1 MKNKRQIAM
10 TVIGLLCIFGF
21 RFLPPVLGLSELGMQ
36 ILGIFIGTIILW
48 LFVSVTWPSV
58 VCIFALM
65 LTPLFT
71 YESVLQGSM
80 GSWVTSFV
88 MFSSMVT
95 YCLGQTGFLRRCAV
109 WFITRPIAKKNQWL
123 FLGLFFLA
131 PLVIGSFMSPV
142 PTFIVFVPIA
152 EQIFKELGYQPEER
166 FPQMIMLS
174 LLCFSSL
181 STITTPIAH
190 TVPILGMS
198 LYQEDTGTAI
208 DFVKYT
214 VFGIISA
221 AVIFILIMLMLKY
234 IFKPDT
240 SKLRNLDTEVL
251 LKDAEPMS
259 REEKYT
265 LAVFAGVVFLWMIPG
280 IISPVLPGVSA
291 FISGLGT
298 PTPAIIGVI
307 LLCMM
312 RVNGK
317 HLMEFGKAMKEGVPW
332 GAVIMVAG
340 TMVLGSALTN
350 EEAGITDAVVSAI
363 SPLIGNLSPMIFV
376 LIVSLW
382 TVIQTNFASNTVT
395 VTLVY
400 SVALP
405 LVYSGAIGG
414 VDPAALTCIIG
425 AGAAI
430 AMATPPSTAHAAIA
444 VGTGWLKTDI
454 MFKYGMI
461 MSVIAAVV
469 LAFVGY
475 PIAAWLM

>member
-1 MKNKRQIAM
+1 MKNKKQIIM
-10 TVIGLLCIFGF
+10 CIIGLICIFGF
-21 RFLPPVLGLSELGMQ
+21 QFLPPIFGLSKLGMQ
-36 ILGIFIGTIILW
+36 ILGIFVGTIILW

-65 LTPLFT
+65 LTPIFT
-71 YESVLQGSM
+71 YEEILQGSM

-109 WFITRPIAKKNQWL
+109 WFITRPIAKRNQWL

-152 EQIFKELGYQPEER
+152 EQIFKELGYEPEER

-198 LYQEDTGTAI
+198 LYQKDTGMAV

-214 VFGIISA
+214 VFGIVS
-221 AVIFILIMLMLKY
+221 AVIIFSLIILMLKY
-234 IFKPDT
+234 IFRPDT
-240 SKLRNLDTEVL
+240 SKLRNLDTEEL
-251 LKDAEPMS
+251 LKNAEPMS
-259 REEKYT
+259 REEKLT
-265 LAVFAGVVFLWMIPG
+265 LGVFAGVVFLWMIPG
-280 IISPVLPGVSA
+280 IIEPIFPEIAS
-291 FISGLGT
+291 FISRLGT

-307 LLCMM
+307 LLCMIQ
-312 RVNGK
+312 VKGNP
-317 HLMEFGKAMKEGVPW
+317 LMNFGKAMKEGVPW

-340 TMVLGSALTN
+340 TMILGSALTN

-363 SPLIGNLSPMIFV
+363 SPLIGGLSPLIFV

-382 TVIQTNFASNTVT
+382 TVMQTNFASNTVT

-405 LVYSGAIGG
+405 LVYSGTISG
-414 VDPAALTCIIG
+414 VDPAALTCVIG
-425 AGAAI
+425 AGAAV

-454 MFKYGMI
+454 MLKYGII
-461 MSVIAAVV
+461 MSLIAAVV
-469 LAFVGY
+469 LTFVGY